1 MTSAQDAAE
10 RIHPDS
16 LVEWSRWL
24 EQNHERPAGVW
35 LVSWK
40 KSTGRQAFGYE
51 DAVVEALRFGWIDSK
66 GGKVDEE
73 RTMLWFAPRRKSS
86 AWSRSNKERI
96 ARLEREGRLEPA
108 GRRSV
113 EAAKANGT
121 WTLLDDVEDL
131 VVPEDLA
138 AALDARPG
146 ARGSWDAFPPSARR
160 QSLYWIAE
168 AKRPETRSRRV
179 EETARLAATGERI
192 DQRRP
197 QA

>member
-66 GGKVDEE
+66 GGKVDDE

-96 ARLEREGRLEPA
+96 ARLEREGRLEAA

-138 AALDARPG
+138 AALDALPG
-146 ARGSWDAFPPSARR
+146 ARGSWDAFLPSARR

-179 EETARLAATGERI
+179 EETARLAAKGERI

-197 QA
+197 

>member
-24 EQNHERPAGVW
+24 AQNHERPTGVW

-66 GGKVDEE
+66 GGKVDDE

-96 ARLEREGRLEPA
+96 ARLEREGRLEAA

-138 AALDARPG
+138 AALDELPG
-146 ARGSWDAFPPSARR
+146 ARRSWDAFPPSARR

-179 EETARLAATGERI
+179 EETARLAAKGERI

-197 QA
+197 QD